1 MGKPVNKNYAKKKN
15 RNTNANGV
23 GIKNALVDGRTHR
36 T

>member
-1 MGKPVNKNYAKKKN
+1 MGKPVIKTYAKKN

>member
-1 MGKPVNKNYAKKKN
+1 MQKKKEN

-23 GIKNALVDGRTHR
+23 GIKNALVHGRTHR